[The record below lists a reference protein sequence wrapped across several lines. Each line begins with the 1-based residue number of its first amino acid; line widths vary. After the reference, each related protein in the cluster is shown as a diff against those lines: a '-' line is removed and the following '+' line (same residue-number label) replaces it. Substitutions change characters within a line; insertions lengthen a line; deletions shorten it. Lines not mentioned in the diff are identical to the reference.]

1 MVRTAVLAL
10 VLLLGGPALFAAP
23 IDGRSADR
31 WVEQPGWSP
40 GRTADTYGL
49 RDQGE
54 WLEFWAEGKDRL
66 MTWTLRPIPE
76 ELAHEPRYLLFTYR
90 AFNLDN

>member
-1 MVRTAVLAL
+1 M
-10 VLLLGGPALFAAP
+10 
-23 IDGRSADR
+23 
-31 WVEQPGWSP
+31 
-40 GRTADTYGL
+40 

-90 AFNLDN
+90 AFNLDNTNENYILPSGMARPPGASA